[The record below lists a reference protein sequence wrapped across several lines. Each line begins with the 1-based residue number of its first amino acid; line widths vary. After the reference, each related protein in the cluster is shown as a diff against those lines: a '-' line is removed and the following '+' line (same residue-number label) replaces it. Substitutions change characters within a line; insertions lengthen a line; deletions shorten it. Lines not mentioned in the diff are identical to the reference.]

1 VGYCHFSKKV
11 MKSQDQM
18 MTQEDR
24 KNRLMRIARRWTAY
38 RAGRFHAAHRPTVN
52 EDAGVPEDLLA
63 ELPDCLLS

>member
-1 VGYCHFSKKV
+1 
-11 MKSQDQM
+11 